1 MSQPVQTNG
10 FIFAVKFLNNGK
22 RSKQKGDINC
32 ICDFQRVTFR
42 KKCIFAAE
50 KQNGMEKAF
59 ITKQKDG
66 GYRIKVS
73 VVQFKE
79 DGVCIVYC
87 PALDLSGYGYSDK
100 EARQSFKTVLLE
112 YIRYADNKGT
122 LNDDLKAHGWVRTKP
137 KSPQMIPP
145 AMTDLLATNENF
157 NRIFNTQPS
166 YRKYDM
172 PMQVALC

>member
-1 MSQPVQTNG
+1 
-10 FIFAVKFLNNGK
+10 
-22 RSKQKGDINC
+22 
-32 ICDFQRVTFR
+32 
-42 KKCIFAAE
+42 
-50 KQNGMEKAF
+50 MEMDF
-59 ITKQKDG
+59 ITRQKNG
-66 GYRIKVS
+66 SYRVKVS

-79 DGVCIVYC
+79 DGVFIVYC
-87 PALDLSGYGYSDK
+87 PALDLSGYGNSDR
-100 EARQSFKTVLLE
+100 EAKQSFKTVLLE

-122 LNDDLKAHGWVRTKP
+122 LNDDLKEHGWVRTKP
-137 KSPQMIPP
+137 RSTSMVPP